1 MTPELTALALSGLLL
16 VAQFVA
22 YAIAANREIGPG
34 YTMSPRDREPSRA
47 MSQST
52 ARQGRAFENHVQWLP
67 LFAIGILVI
76 EVSGQ
81 NSVFTALCAW
91 AFLLARV
98 AYVPAYLFGLVPG
111 RSLIWAAGFLASVL
125 LLVAAFF

>member
-1 MTPELTALALSGLLL
+1 M
-16 VAQFVA
+16 
-22 YAIAANREIGPG
+22 
-34 YTMSPRDREPSRA
+34 
-47 MSQST
+47 
-52 ARQGRAFENHVQWLP
+52 
-67 LFAIGILVI
+67 
-76 EVSGQ
+76 
-81 NSVFTALCAW
+81 FTALCAW